1 MTEKGFDSFTSI
13 PAVKAA
19 FSAAGSYWFT
29 PGAMK
34 FFNTKIES
42 SLIGGRYFITS
53 ERYESGEPKLSNIR
67 KIIRDMENTPSLD
80 IETVG
85 EHMTYKT
92 KQEAMNALEEY
103 RKANTD

>member
-1 MTEKGFDSFTSI
+1 MSEIGFDKFTSI

-19 FSAAGSYWFT
+19 FSAAGSHWFSK
-29 PGAMK
+29 GAMQW
-34 FFNTKIES
+34 FNSKIES

-53 ERYESGEPKLSNIR
+53 ERYESDSEKLFNVR
-67 KIIRDMENTPSLD
+67 KVVRDMNSTPSLD

-92 KQEAMNALEEY
+92 KQEAMQALEEY
-103 RKANTD
+103 RKANND

>member
-1 MTEKGFDSFTSI
+1 MSEKGFDSFTSM

-19 FSAAGSYWFT
+19 FSAAGSFWFS

-53 ERYESGEPKLSNIR
+53 EQYETGSQKLFNIR
-67 KIIRDMENTPSLD
+67 KVVRDMNNTPSLD

-85 EHMTYKT
+85 EHMTYTT
-92 KQEAMNALEEY
+92 KQQAMNALEEY
-103 RKANTD
+103 LKAHND

>member
-1 MTEKGFDSFTSI
+1 MTKGWDEFTSI

-19 FSAAGSYWFT
+19 FSAAGSYWFS

-53 ERYESGEPKLSNIR
+53 ERYEAGEPKLFNVRKVIR
-67 KIIRDMENTPSLD
+67 VSDGRLD
-80 IETVG
+80 IETIG
-85 EHMTYKT
+85 EHMTYTT
-92 KQEAMNALEEY
+92 KQQALNFLEVY
-103 RKANTD
+103 RKANND